1 MSAPTRP
8 LAWVKQGLVFRP
20 DPSKAWMQTHASIPT
35 LLQLDGSLYRVYFA
49 SRDRDNRSHVG
60 YVDIDLESPTKIVG
74 VSPEPV
80 LTPGPLGGFDGDG
93 IYAESICRDGD
104 DLRLYTAGYTAGH
117 TKPLFYAAIG
127 MATSRDGGRT
137 FVKRGRAPIMDISE
151 HDPCLVTAPFVMREG
166 PLWRMWYSSCI
177 GWSRETGRLLS
188 HYHVKYAESD
198 DGIVWRR
205 DGHIAIDFA
214 EPGETNIA
222 RLWIVRD
229 GDRYRGWFSSGS
241 ASYRIHYAESRDG
254 LTWVRSDPGIA
265 LSESGWDSEQQ
276 AYPAVTRYRDRWFM
290 FYNGNAFGR
299 DGIGLAI
306 APA

>member
-8 LAWVKQGLVFRP
+8 LAWVKQGLIFRP

-49 SRDRDNRSHVG
+49 SRDRDSRSHVG
-60 YVDIDLESPTKIVG
+60 YVDIDLESPTEVVR
-74 VSPEPV
+74 VSPGAV
-80 LTPGPLGGFDGDG
+80 LTPGPIGGFDGDG

-104 DLRLYTAGYTAGH
+104 ELRLYTAGYTAGH

-127 MATSRDGGRT
+127 LATSRDGGLT
-137 FVKRGRAPIMDISE
+137 FVKRGRTPIMDVSE

-177 GWSRETGRLLS
+177 GWSQDTGRLLS

-198 DGIVWRR
+198 DGVVWRR
-205 DGHIAIDFA
+205 EGRIAIDFA

-241 ASYRIHYAESRDG
+241 ASYRIRYAESHDG
-254 LTWVRSDPGIA
+254 LTWVRSDPGIT

-276 AYPAVTRYRDRWFM
+276 AYPAVTRHRDRWFM
-290 FYNGNAFGR
+290 FYNGNSFGR